1 MASGNW
7 YFESKSTAK
16 RQLSKHALKRGCQ
29 RGISEL
35 SVPLITAYGEKEH
48 DGKGGIR
55 YLMTSAAITNLRRVV
70 GCTQQVDALQ
80 NMYAVV
86 SSDGSTVITVGHRFN

>member
-48 DGKGGIR
+48 DGKGGHSLPHDICCHHKSPSSGR
-55 YLMTSAAITNLRRVV
+55 LYPASRRAPKYVCR
-70 GCTQQVDALQ
+70 GEL
-80 NMYAVV
+80 
-86 SSDGSTVITVGHRFN
+86 